1 MGSCL
6 SSTQA
11 VRAGNVRHKQM
22 NNVSRRQRKKEL
34 RRQALE
40 TLSMEAK
47 NDELLATIPG
57 RTCSN
62 GASNISCIY
71 TQQGRKGTNQDAM
84 IVWEDFASME
94 DTVYCGVYD
103 GHGPFGHLVAR
114 RVRDSLPSKLFQYW
128 QEELAVIKEDG
139 NKEESGSDDDNN
151 AELCDTTQ
159 TDHGSNVSSIYES
172 AIGDADESDRDT
184 AQSELSEGGGVVIL
198 ENPPPNHNSEPV
210 SKPPMFAPWKQAHL
224 TAYQVMDKELQSH
237 PLIDCFCSGTT
248 AVTVLKQGKH
258 LVIGNVGDS
267 RAIMGT
273 RDENGILKA
282 IQLTVDLKPNLP
294 QEADRIREYKGRVF
308 ALHDEPEV
316 SRVWLPYDDSPG
328 LAMARAFGDFCLK
341 DYGVIS
347 VPEMSYR
354 QLTERD
360 LFIVLASDGIWDVL
374 SNDEVVHIVASAPT
388 RSTAARALVESAVR
402 VWRLKYPTSKVDDCA
417 VVCLYLD
424 DPDSAHEHPT
434 GEDISSVL
442 SGDSDPF
449 CESHNP
455 VSAESVDLPVK
466 VANPQTA
473 HVVSDDGELEV
484 EETAL
489 PPVRLDPPNGTAEV
503 GEILN
508 EEPPKEIVHSETRRK
523 RSLADWLGADE
534 DEEWSA
540 LEGVTRVNS
549 LLNLPRFSAGD
560 KRAAGTTKVPT
571 NINAK

>member
-1 MGSCL
+1 MGSCM

-11 VRAGNVRHKQM
+11 VRAGNVRGKQM
-22 NNVSRRQRKKEL
+22 NNGSRRQRKKEL

-47 NDELLATIPG
+47 NDELLATISG

-128 QEELAVIKEDG
+128 QEELAVIKEDS
-139 NKEESGSDDDNN
+139 NKEESESDDDNN
-151 AELCDTTQ
+151 AELCETTQ

-172 AIGDADESDRDT
+172 AIGDVDESDRDT

-424 DPDSAHEHPT
+424 DPDSAHEHAT

-466 VANPQTA
+466 VVNPQTA

-508 EEPPKEIVHSETRRK
+508 EEPPKEIVHSESRRK

-549 LLNLPRFSAGD
+549 LLNLPRFSARD

>member
-1 MGSCL
+1 M

-11 VRAGNVRHKQM
+11 VRAGNVRGKQM
-22 NNVSRRQRKKEL
+22 NNGSRRQRKKEL

-47 NDELLATIPG
+47 NDELLATISG

-128 QEELAVIKEDG
+128 QEELAVIKEDS
-139 NKEESGSDDDNN
+139 NKEESESDDDNN
-151 AELCDTTQ
+151 AELCETTQ

-172 AIGDADESDRDT
+172 AIGDVDESDRDT

-424 DPDSAHEHPT
+424 DPDSAHEHAT

-466 VANPQTA
+466 VVNPQTA

-508 EEPPKEIVHSETRRK
+508 EEPPKEIVHSESRRK

-549 LLNLPRFSAGD
+549 LLNLPRFSARD

>member
-1 MGSCL
+1 
-6 SSTQA
+6 
-11 VRAGNVRHKQM
+11 M

-139 NKEESGSDDDNN
+139 NKEESESDDDNN

-347 VPEMSYR
+347 VPEVSYR

-489 PPVRLDPPNGTAEV
+489 PPVRLHPPNGTAEV

>member
-1 MGSCL
+1 M
-6 SSTQA
+6 
-11 VRAGNVRHKQM
+11 
-22 NNVSRRQRKKEL
+22 
-34 RRQALE
+34 
-40 TLSMEAK
+40 
-47 NDELLATIPG
+47 
-57 RTCSN
+57 
-62 GASNISCIY
+62 
-71 TQQGRKGTNQDAM
+71 
-84 IVWEDFASME
+84 
-94 DTVYCGVYD
+94 
-103 GHGPFGHLVAR
+103 
-114 RVRDSLPSKLFQYW
+114 
-128 QEELAVIKEDG
+128 
-139 NKEESGSDDDNN
+139 
-151 AELCDTTQ
+151 
-159 TDHGSNVSSIYES
+159 
-172 AIGDADESDRDT
+172 
-184 AQSELSEGGGVVIL
+184 
-198 ENPPPNHNSEPV
+198 
-210 SKPPMFAPWKQAHL
+210 
-224 TAYQVMDKELQSH
+224 
-237 PLIDCFCSGTT
+237 
-248 AVTVLKQGKH
+248 
-258 LVIGNVGDS
+258 
-267 RAIMGT
+267 
-273 RDENGILKA
+273 
-282 IQLTVDLKPNLP
+282 
-294 QEADRIREYKGRVF
+294 
-308 ALHDEPEV
+308 
-316 SRVWLPYDDSPG
+316 
-328 LAMARAFGDFCLK
+328 
-341 DYGVIS
+341 
-347 VPEMSYR
+347 PEMSYR

-466 VANPQTA
+466 VVNPQTA
-473 HVVSDDGELEV
+473 RVVSDDGELEV

-508 EEPPKEIVHSETRRK
+508 EEPPKEIVHSESRRK

-560 KRAAGTTKVPT
+560 KRTAGTKKVPT

>member
-1 MGSCL
+1 MGSCM

-47 NDELLATIPG
+47 NDELLATVPG

-128 QEELAVIKEDG
+128 QEELAVIKENG
-139 NKEESGSDDDNN
+139 NKEESESDDDNN

-388 RSTAARALVESAVR
+388 RATAARALVESAVR

-442 SGDSDPF
+442 SGD
-449 CESHNP
+449 N
-455 VSAESVDLPVK
+455 
-466 VANPQTA
+466 
-473 HVVSDDGELEV
+473 
-484 EETAL
+484 
-489 PPVRLDPPNGTAEV
+489 PPNGTAEV

-560 KRAAGTTKVPT
+560 KRAAGTMKVPT